1 MSNKEHKI
9 DPEFDKD
16 VYTIM
21 QTAGWLFPE
30 TPWEVEK
37 IEKELEQNPVKLPD
51 SISDAS
57 KVYNLMQ
64 GILNDGLSKAHSSD
78 LANEDI
84 RINLARAAREGSD
97 ISDDLAERMR
107 KDRKKARDEMN
118 GK

>member
-37 IEKELEQNPVKLPD
+37 IEKELEQNPVKLPEL
-51 SISDAS
+51 ISDAS

-64 GILNDGLSKAHSSD
+64 DLLSEGLSKAHSSD
-78 LANEDI
+78 STNEDI
-84 RINLARAAREGSD
+84 RINLARAAREGSE
-97 ISDDLAERMR
+97 ISEDLAERMLR
-107 KDRKKARDEMN
+107 DRKKARDEMD